1 MQAAKRRGLC
11 YSSSIIAAEFMVQGL
26 CVCVCVSVCF
36 EMNRHNLLN
45 LLINSVP

>member
-26 CVCVCVSVCF
+26 CVCVSVCF

>member
-26 CVCVCVSVCF
+26 CVCVCVCPFVL
-36 EMNRHNLLN
+36 R
-45 LLINSVP
+45 